1 MQPDLLQEPDDT
13 RQRLIDA
20 AGPIFAEK
28 GCEAASVREICL
40 RADANV
46 SAVNY
51 YFRSK
56 EQLYIETV
64 RFAYLSC
71 SREVPMPTWAE
82 GTPARQR
89 LRDFI
94 RAFLIRVVEHPGP
107 PWHSL
112 LMWREAAQPTAACA
126 EFVRDFV
133 RPTFGQLLDVL
144 RDMTPPDLPG
154 DKLRMIAGSI
164 VGQCLHHHHSRH
176 IIAMLVGEE
185 EARNLTVDRL
195 TEHITEFSL
204 AALERLYPEQS
215 RPRGGRPEKKRGVKS

>member
-1 MQPDLLQEPDDT
+1 MQTLHLHEPDDT

-28 GCEAASVREICL
+28 GPEATSVREICQK
-40 RADANV
+40 AGANV
-46 SAVNY
+46 AAVNY
-51 YFRSK
+51 HFRSK

-64 RFAYLSC
+64 RSAYLAC
-71 SREVPMPTWAE
+71 AREVPMPEWPA

-112 LMWREAAQPTAACA
+112 LMWREAAQPTDACA

-133 RPTFGQLLDVL
+133 HPLFVQLLEIL
-144 RDMTPPDLPG
+144 RGLTPPDLSP
-154 DKLRMIAGSI
+154 DKLRMLGASI
-164 VGQCLHHHHSRH
+164 VGQCLHYHHSRH
-176 IIAMLVGEE
+176 IIEMLVGVD
-185 EARNLTVDRL
+185 EARKLTVPTL
-195 TEHITEFSL
+195 AEHISEFSL
-204 AALERLYPEQS
+204 AALERLY
-215 RPRGGRPEKKRGVKS
+215 GV